1 MKIQT
6 LTAENFR
13 DMNQLLQW
21 PCMRKQKF
29 EELEL
34 SNLPEDCDQAIVH
47 GVVTELL
54 PIKESAKSRKYL
66 AIRWHKIH

>member
-1 MKIQT
+1 MDCATDCIALCINVKIQT

-13 DMNQLLQW
+13 DVNQLLQW

-34 SNLPEDCDQAIVH
+34 SNLPEDCDQAFVH
-47 GVVTELL
+47 GVVT
-54 PIKESAKSRKYL
+54 
-66 AIRWHKIH
+66 